1 MDMKVN
7 KYNKIE
13 NDNVNDML
21 SKILPY
27 MEMNR
32 NN

>member
-1 MDMKVN
+1 MKVN